1 MSVEKLPFI
10 LPAVFT
16 IGPRV
21 DSEEGMLKY
30 AKLISPHDM
39 LSNHVTELVQG
50 VIEGETRVL
59 PTLMTM
65 EQIFKGTKEFKKE
78 VFDKVQLELD
88 QFGLHIYIANVKQ
101 LDDVRGHERIRRNSR
116 CDLLHL
122 PTVWRR
128 ELYSK
133 KKEAEGIAAV
143 VDAQGFYLRNLLKE
157 ANGNYAAVR
166 DYMMINSGANN
177 GGGEGGAGGG
187 GMKDVV
193 GVYSMLPPL
202 FQTVHEQTR
211 MLPPA
216 RLGTLP
222 SSS

>member
-1 MSVEKLPFI
+1 
-10 LPAVFT
+10 
-16 IGPRV
+16 
-21 DSEEGMLKY
+21 MLKY

-59 PTLMTM
+59 AASMTM
-65 EQIFKGTKEFKKE
+65 DQIFKGTKEFKKK

-88 QFGLHIYIANVKQ
+88 QFGLHIYNANVKQ
-101 LDDVRGHERIRRNSR
+101 LDDVQEANSKLYKKQKETEAVLFDEQKKAEAQKVGADAAFYT
-116 CDLLHL
+116 CQQVADG
-122 PTVWRR
+122 
-128 ELYSK
+128 ELYLK

-143 VDAQGFYLRNLLKE
+143 AEVQGFYLRNLLKE
-157 ANGNYAAVR
+157 ANGNYAAPKISVW
-166 DYMMINSGANN
+166 SGANN

-187 GMKDVV
+187 GMKDVA

-202 FQTVHEQTR
+202 FQTVHEQTG
-211 MLPPA
+211 MLW
-216 RLGTLP
+216 LGTLP